1 MLTYREQWITINKF
15 PISAA
20 FTAFI
25 NNYINVHFNRGNTLP
40 IIKETEVMA
49 SELVSF

>member
-1 MLTYREQWITINKF
+1 MLTYREQWITMNKF
-15 PISAA
+15 PVPAA
-20 FTAFI
+20 LIAFI
-25 NNYINVHFNRGNTLP
+25 NNCINVHFNRGNTLP